1 MKATKLPATII
12 AESGPQPTMEE
23 LGEISKLI
31 TEAWMIEERIEKG
44 KALLEKLTGMVNLI
58 KTKQLPD
65 LMAKF
70 NMAEFKTTDGIS
82 VKVKPFYSG
91 KILSP
96 AAYDWLNANG
106 HGGAIKTEVV
116 VPLVKGQMELGKEIV
131 KYLADKQYTGLLNT
145 EVHHQTLNALVKEIM
160 ENGKT
165 LPEDLFSTYT
175 GRVAKVSRK

>member
-44 KALLEKLTGMVNLI
+44 KALLEKLTASVNLI

-96 AAYDWLNANG
+96 AAYDWLNDNG
-106 HGGAIKTEVV
+106 HGGVVKTEVV
-116 VPLVKGQMELGKEIV
+116 VQLAKGQMDIGRKIV
-131 KYLADKQYTGLLNT
+131 EYLAERQYAGFLST
-145 EVHHQTLNALVKEIM
+145 EVHHSTLNALVKDIM
-160 ENGKT
+160 ESGKT